1 MNRITVLSSVFLT
14 NLMATFAAEV
24 AIDPAKLVKQS
35 DTVIDAIIAVQ
46 DAVEAAQANDANAK
60 VTVAPLPGTDAR
72 SAAFNREMPWLARGN
87 VKWAGPARTGGDN
100 EDGSHLFRTEKRA
113 DKKDHFWW
121 YERMK
126 EKRDAI
132 RAGGGSFDIV
142 MMGDSITHWWDRDQ
156 GKAVMADLR
165 KTYSILNLGYGGDKA
180 DTLLWRVRNGELD
193 GYTAKLFTI
202 MVGTNNQTEGRDT
215 PERTAATI
223 GEIVK
228 TVRAKQPQAKILLM
242 AVFPRSSPEQGR
254 FRARSLAVSRLI
266 EKYADGKTVLWRDYR
281 PLFLKEDGSGRYNLL
296 ADGTHPSP
304 TGVRVWRD
312 AMLPDFEK
320 YTGKRHV
327 PADNL
332 REPCP
337 RRWISIAADAAD
349 ADSCTAFNNLAVR
362 AQYAG
367 YTGVCADLFGAVPSW
382 DAAAKKRVIAAAETC
397 RDAGLDFIPVLRQQ
411 DEAAFA
417 ATLKAL
423 KADFNPSAV
432 FIVTN
437 GAANASREALR
448 PIVAHE
454 IELVGKE
461 LPKAEIVFMATP
473 FVGYASGIPATT
485 TAVTGNDYKYFRD
498 RKWPVMMVVDAESK
512 EIVVYKWN
520 MHRAVEQFMDR
531 YQSQGPREGILYWT
545 ATGDYRMMLDTVRLA
560 MRQE

>member
-1 MNRITVLSSVFLT
+1 MGKLFFACTCFAVLSAGAGTAV
-14 NLMATFAAEV
+14 E
-24 AIDPAKLVKQS
+24 IDSPALVKPG
-35 DTVIDAIIAVQ
+35 DTTIDAIIAVQ
-46 DAVEAAQANDANAK
+46 EAVLVEQAKDANAQ
-60 VTVAPLPGTDAR
+60 VNVQPLPVGTPRND
-72 SAAFNREMPWLARGN
+72 AFNREMPWLARGN
-87 VKWAGPARTGGDN
+87 VKWAGPKRTGGDE
-100 EDGSHLFRTEKRA
+100 EDGSHLFRMERRG
-113 DKKDHFWW
+113 DGKDYFWW

-132 RAGGGSFDIV
+132 RAAGGAFDIV
-142 MMGDSITHWWDRDQ
+142 MMGDSITHWWDCDQ
-156 GKAVMADLR
+156 GKDVMTDLR

-180 DTLLWRVRNGELD
+180 DTLLWRVKNGELD
-193 GYTAKLFTI
+193 GYRAKLFTI

-281 PLFLKEDGSGRYNLL
+281 PLFLKEDGTGRYNLL

-304 TGVRVWRD
+304 TGIRLWRD
-312 AMLPDFEK
+312 AMLPDFER
-320 YTGKRHV
+320 YTGKKHV
-327 PADNL
+327 PVDNL

-349 ADSCTAFNNLAVR
+349 ADSCTAFNELAVR

-454 IELVGKE
+454 IELVGKA

-485 TAVTGNDYKYFRD
+485 TAATGNDYKYFRD
-498 RKWPVMMVVDAESK
+498 RKWPVMMIVDAESK
-512 EIVVYKWN
+512 EIVTYKWN
-520 MHRAVEQFMDR
+520 MHRAVEQFMSR

-545 ATGDYRMMLDTVRLA
+545 ATGDYRMMLDTVRLG
-560 MRQE
+560 MTQE